1 MINFTSVVNL
11 TFLPSFIFNSIASL
25 NLKEL
30 LRIGSVQTLC
40 FNFKRCPTLV
50 QIGFIVVYFLSAL
63 WDLFIYICYTQ
74 AEVLPDFLVGL
85 KKYLSRKR
93 KSMFLYPHPIVDM
106 KRFYKNLNLTN
117 DGFPDTIFYPT
128 NPYIISRVSQT
139 SSRTRAN
146 MATSR
151 GPPASS
157 SVLMVGPNFRWGS
170 SKIRTY
176 VKPVFV

>member
-1 MINFTSVVNL
+1 MIYFTFVANL

-74 AEVLPDFLVGL
+74 AEVSPDFLVGL
-85 KKYLSRKR
+85 KKVPLQEKEIYVPLSTPNCRYEEILQ
-93 KSMFLYPHPIVDM
+93 KS
-106 KRFYKNLNLTN
+106 
-117 DGFPDTIFYPT
+117 
-128 NPYIISRVSQT
+128 
-139 SSRTRAN
+139 
-146 MATSR
+146 
-151 GPPASS
+151 
-157 SVLMVGPNFRWGS
+157 
-170 SKIRTY
+170 
-176 VKPVFV
+176 